1 MSDLGAMIESIG
13 NDLTVNQTNIFNNE
27 MIGSV
32 AMYSVIR
39 HLGSLSTAKAMLI
52 LPIAFHN
59 QIVSYIGRANTE
71 VKSIEQLLIRKP
83 DLLANFN
90 GRFYSL
96 LEVSVNCIAIL
107 AALKFVSISSDG
119 TINVIKDKNFIPS
132 SEKKLIGSRASRII
146 DSASQIAK
154 LFEDNVENLYLQ
166 LRVKL

>member
-1 MSDLGAMIESIG
+1 MSELEAIIETIG
-13 NDLTVNQTNIFNNE
+13 SDLTVNQTNIFNNE
-27 MIGSV
+27 MIGCI

-39 HLGSLSTAKAMLI
+39 HLESLSTAKAMLI

-59 QIVSYIGRANTE
+59 QVISYIGRANTDI
-71 VKSIEQLLIRKP
+71 KSIEQLLLRKP

-107 AALKFVSISSDG
+107 VALKFVSVNSKG
-119 TINVIKDKNFIPS
+119 EINVLKDKDFIPS
-132 SEKKLIGSRASRII
+132 KEKKVIGSRASRII

-154 LFEDNVENLYLQ
+154 LFDDDVENLYLQ

>member
-1 MSDLGAMIESIG
+1 MSELEAIIETIG
-13 NDLTVNQTNIFNNE
+13 SDLTVDQTNIFNNE
-27 MIGSV
+27 MIGCI
-32 AMYSVIR
+32 AMYSVIM
-39 HLGSLSTAKAMLI
+39 HLESLSTAKAMLI

-59 QIVSYIGRANTE
+59 QLVSYIGRANTDI
-71 VKSIEQLLIRKP
+71 KSIEQLLLRKP

-107 AALKFVSISSDG
+107 VALKFVSVNSKG
-119 TINVIKDKNFIPS
+119 KINVLKDKDFIPS
-132 SEKKLIGSRASRII
+132 KEKKVIGSRASRII

-154 LFEDNVENLYLQ
+154 LFDDDVENLYLQ

>member
-1 MSDLGAMIESIG
+1 MSELEAIIETIG
-13 NDLTVNQTNIFNNE
+13 NDITLNQTNIFNNE
-27 MIGSV
+27 MIGCI

-39 HLGSLSTAKAMLI
+39 HLDSLSTAKAMLI

-59 QIVSYIGRANTE
+59 QVVSYIGRANTE
-71 VKSIEQLLIRKP
+71 IKSIEQLLLRKP

-107 AALKFVSISSDG
+107 VALKFVSVNSEG
-119 TINVIKDKNFIPS
+119 TINVLKDKNFIPS
-132 SEKKLIGSRASRII
+132 REKKVIGSRASRII

-154 LFEDNVENLYLQ
+154 LFDDHVENLYLQ